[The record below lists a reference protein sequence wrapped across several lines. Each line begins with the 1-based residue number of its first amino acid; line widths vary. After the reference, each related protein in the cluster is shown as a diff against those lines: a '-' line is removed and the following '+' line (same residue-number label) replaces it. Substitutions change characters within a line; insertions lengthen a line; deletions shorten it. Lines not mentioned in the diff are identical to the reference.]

1 VVSPTHPYSSNPRDT
16 VSRVLRRASIV
27 LAVLIWP
34 VSGHALPEGPFKESS
49 ELDPA
54 PWSKELD
61 LLIDRLQRR
70 FPGRMNVYVSDL
82 WRGHRYRHHDDVPVY
97 LASVV
102 KTTFMIEAYRQ
113 REQGKLSFDDT
124 IEYHEDDIR
133 DGAPRMKDFPMGSA
147 HSISLLLDWMI
158 RSSDNAASDM
168 LAKRL
173 GLQNIERG
181 LVEEGLP
188 GFTRLTYLIDVRR
201 GVFRNL
207 DVAADDLSA
216 TDVRDIRWTPIWE
229 PQIRELEKRMGRP
242 PLTFDRKMFFAAYD
256 RYYQTNVNASPM
268 RTMGLI
274 YEKILRGELVSKT
287 ASEDMFALLGEA
299 RTSEHRLLGHLPK
312 GTVVLHKTG
321 SQFNRCC
328 DTGIIILPD
337 QRPLVLAICMQ
348 DGLVPQSEDNIAQ
361 IARKAYDLAIEDHQ
375 RIR

>member
-1 VVSPTHPYSSNPRDT
+1 
-16 VSRVLRRASIV
+16 V
-27 LAVLIWP
+27 LALLAWP
-34 VSGHALPEGPFKESS
+34 VSGHAFPEGPFKGPD
-49 ELDPA
+49 ELEVA
-54 PWSKELD
+54 PWAKELD

-82 WRGHRYRHHDDVPVY
+82 WRGFRYGHHDDVPVY

-102 KTTFMIEAYRQ
+102 KTTFMIETFRQ
-113 REQGKLSFDDT
+113 RDQGKLSFDDT
-124 IEYHEDDIR
+124 VEYGEDDLR
-133 DGAPRMKDFPMGSA
+133 DGAPRMKDAPFGSR
-147 HSISLLLDWMI
+147 HSITQLLDWMI
-158 RSSDNAASDM
+158 RSSDNAASD
-168 LAKRL
+168 LIAKRV
-173 GLQNIERG
+173 GLLNIERG

-207 DVAADDLSA
+207 DVAADDLTPA
-216 TDVRDIRWTPIWE
+216 DVRDIRWTPIWE

-242 PLTFDRKMFFAAYD
+242 PLTFDRKMFFEAYD
-256 RYYQTNVNASPM
+256 RYYQTHVNAAPM

-274 YEKILRGELVSKT
+274 YEKILRRELVSPK

-299 RTSEHRLLGHLPK
+299 RTSEKRLMGRLPK
-312 GTVVLHKTG
+312 GTLVLHKTG

-328 DTGIIILPD
+328 DTGIVILPD
-337 QRPLVLAICMQ
+337 QRPLILAICMQ

-361 IARKAYDLAIEDHQ
+361 IARKAFDLAIEDHQ